1 MEHFNLIIKNATICT
16 MDADMRV
23 IQNGYVA
30 VKGSDIATIAEGQVP
45 GGITADKI
53 VDASG
58 QVLFR
63 VSSTRTPTSSNH
75 SSRVWVPITD
85 SSNGLTVP
93 LFPTVP

>member
-45 GGITADKI
+45 GGSLCFFQD
-53 VDASG
+53 
-58 QVLFR
+58 
-63 VSSTRTPTSSNH
+63 PTH
-75 SSRVWVPITD
+75 H
-85 SSNGLTVP
+85 P
-93 LFPTVP
+93 LSKSQETQP

>member
-58 QVLFR
+58 QVLFPGLQ
-63 VSSTRTPTSSNH
+63 VPSCFLEEGYLHLYHKSNKLTKDNYCFTR
-75 SSRVWVPITD
+75 
-85 SSNGLTVP
+85 
-93 LFPTVP
+93 

>member
-45 GGITADKI
+45 EGITADK
-53 VDASG
+53 
-58 QVLFR
+58 
-63 VSSTRTPTSSNH
+63 TTSSNH
-75 SSRVWVPITD
+75 SLRVWAPITD
-85 SSNGLTVP
+85 SLNGLIVP